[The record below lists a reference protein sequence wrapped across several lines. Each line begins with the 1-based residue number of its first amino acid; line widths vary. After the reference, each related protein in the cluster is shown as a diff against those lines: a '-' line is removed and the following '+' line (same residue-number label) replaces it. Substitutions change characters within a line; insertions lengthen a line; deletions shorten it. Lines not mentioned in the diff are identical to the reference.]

1 MRRQFSFQYPIRAAL
16 WSSLP
21 LNIVEWSP
29 FITAGPVQEGLQCI
43 IRFYF
48 HMIVASVL
56 RYSGT
61 NTDRGQVW
69 AHSIRV
75 LHSAEIFNIFGSNT
89 HNMPLLKGP
98 TWVIWSL
105 PALRRLPT
113 TAHCCCGRLVASRL
127 CPIVPPHR
135 CVCIGFITN
144 VFYFIDM
151 RPYLILFCNSP
162 VCTVIIPHCTWLNH
176 LTPII
181 MKSNVIFF
189 FINFTQHSCLVRGT
203 RILCAAC

>member
-1 MRRQFSFQYPIRAAL
+1 MNIHCKYSHLPASLSHSLTVLSGISVIKAEAAIVSTFCKLQTFQTWDLAWERRRLQMRRQFSFQYPIRAAL

-48 HMIVASVL
+48 HMVVASVL

-89 HNMPLLKGP
+89 HNMPLLIKGP

-105 PALRRLPT
+105 PCVDTDLPCEGYQPPL
-113 TAHCCCGRLVASRL
+113 TA
-127 CPIVPPHR
+127 
-135 CVCIGFITN
+135 
-144 VFYFIDM
+144 
-151 RPYLILFCNSP
+151 
-162 VCTVIIPHCTWLNH
+162 
-176 LTPII
+176 
-181 MKSNVIFF
+181 
-189 FINFTQHSCLVRGT
+189 
-203 RILCAAC
+203 AAVD